1 VNDILS
7 DKKLKTIH
15 SIVAMNVRKQRGVVK
30 MSQLSLA
37 VEMGHKS
44 VGLVSFAE
52 AGINNKHFNIEHLAT
67 IAKILDIPITDLFEG
82 VDQILKKSEQK
93 FEE

>member
-1 VNDILS
+1 
-7 DKKLKTIH
+7 
-15 SIVAMNVRKQRGVVK
+15 

-67 IAKILDIPITDLFEG
+67 IAKILDIPIADLFEG
-82 VDQILKKSEQK
+82 VNKILKKSV
-93 FEE
+93 

>member
-1 VNDILS
+1 MNDVLS
-7 DKKLKTIH
+7 KEMLKSVHSRVAINVKRQRQIH
-15 SIVAMNVRKQRGVVK
+15 KI
-30 MSQLSLA
+30 SQLSLA

-44 VGLVSFAE
+44 AGLISFAE

-82 VDQILKKSEQK
+82 VDQILKKAD
-93 FEE
+93 

>member
-1 VNDILS
+1 
-7 DKKLKTIH
+7 
-15 SIVAMNVRKQRGVVK
+15 

-67 IAKILDIPITDLFEG
+67 IAKILDIPIADLFEG
-82 VDQILKKSEQK
+82 VDKILKKSV
-93 FEE
+93 

>member
-1 VNDILS
+1 
-7 DKKLKTIH
+7 
-15 SIVAMNVRKQRGVVK
+15 

-52 AGINNKHFNIEHLAT
+52 AGINNKHFNIEHIAT
-67 IAKILDIPITDLFEG
+67 IAKILDISIGVLFEG
-82 VDQILKKSEQK
+82 VDQILKKSD
-93 FEE
+93 

>member
-1 VNDILS
+1 MSDVLS
-7 DKKLKTIH
+7 KELLKSVH
-15 SIVAMNVRKQRGVVK
+15 SIIAMNIRRQRKVK
-30 MSQLSLA
+30 NMSQMRLA
-37 VEMGHKS
+37 MEMGHKS

-82 VDQILKKSEQK
+82 VDQILKKSD
-93 FEE
+93 

>member
-7 DKKLKTIH
+7 DKTLKTIY
-15 SIVAMNVRKQRGVVK
+15 SVVAMNVRKQRGLVK

-52 AGINNKHFNIEHLAT
+52 AGINNKHFNIKHLAT
-67 IAKILDIPITDLFEG
+67 IAKILDIPIGVLFEG
-82 VDQILKKSEQK
+82 VDQILKKSV
-93 FEE
+93 

>member
-1 VNDILS
+1 
-7 DKKLKTIH
+7 
-15 SIVAMNVRKQRGVVK
+15 

-67 IAKILDIPITDLFEG
+67 IADILDIPIADLFEG
-82 VDQILKKSEQK
+82 VDKILKKSV
-93 FEE
+93 

>member
-1 VNDILS
+1 
-7 DKKLKTIH
+7 
-15 SIVAMNVRKQRGVVK
+15 
-30 MSQLSLA
+30 LA

-44 VGLVSFAE
+44 AGLISFAE

-82 VDQILKKSEQK
+82 VDQILKKAD
-93 FEE
+93 